1 MATSIV
7 MPALEM
13 AQETGKIVSWLKK
26 EGDTVSKGEILL
38 EVETD
43 KAVVEVEATA
53 DGVLAGVKSREGDV
67 VPVGQTIAWLV
78 SPGEQPP
85 ADLPAATPTA
95 RAAVGAV
102 REAQARQR
110 AASTDERPGRSAER
124 KRDSAQPQETT
135 APTELAPKSPQI
147 SPKARR
153 LAKEKGVDLT
163 KIIGTGPDGVITSED
178 VLNAAEAPPAA
189 TPVAAPSRL
198 SAVARLMAE
207 RTTQSWTRVPHF
219 FLVRDV
225 DAGGLIDLRETLG
238 SKTVTHTDLLVAL
251 VARVLTRHPK
261 VNATWDN
268 GAIRLNSSINISVA
282 MAVQDGVVG
291 AVIPNA
297 DKTGITDIASQRK
310 ELTDRARNGRL
321 RPGDVAGGT
330 FTITNLGMYNVD
342 AFNAIIAPPQAAI
355 LAVGRIADRVVALNG
370 QPAVRPMMTLTLSG
384 DHRVVDG
391 AQAALFLND
400 LADALRTP
408 GQWIEGSSN
417 SRSG

>member
-85 ADLPAATPTA
+85 AEPLAAPPAA

-110 AASTDERPGRSAER
+110 AASIDDRPGRSAER
-124 KRDSAQPQETT
+124 KRASAQPQENT
-135 APTELAPKSPQI
+135 APTELGSNSPQI

-153 LAKEKGVDLT
+153 LAKEKGVDIT
-163 KIIGTGPDGVITSED
+163 KIVGRGPDGVITSED
-178 VLNAAEAPPAA
+178 VLKAAEAPPAA
-189 TPVAAPSRL
+189 TPSTL

-207 RTTQSWTRVPHF
+207 RTTQSWTQVPHF
-219 FLVRDV
+219 FLVREV

-251 VARVLTRHPK
+251 VARVLAKHPK
-261 VNATWDN
+261 LNATWDS
-268 GAIRLNSSINISVA
+268 GAVRLNSSINISVA
-282 MAVQDGVVG
+282 TAVQDGVVG

-297 DKTGITDIASQRK
+297 DQTGITEIASQRK

-321 RPGDVAGGT
+321 RPADVAGGT

-370 QPAVRPMMTLTLSG
+370 QPAVRPMMTLTLSA

>member
-1 MATSIV
+1 MATSVV

-26 EGDTVSKGEILL
+26 EGDAVSKGEILL

-43 KAVVEVEATA
+43 KAVVEVEANA
-53 DGVLAGVKSREGDV
+53 DGVLAAVKSREGDV

-78 SPGEQPP
+78 APGEQPP
-85 ADLPAATPTA
+85 AESAAAAPMA
-95 RAAVGAV
+95 RATVGALY
-102 REAQARQR
+102 
-110 AASTDERPGRSAER
+110 ERPGRS
-124 KRDSAQPQETT
+124 QT
-135 APTELAPKSPQI
+135 APTEGEGLKSPQV

-153 LAKEKGVDLT
+153 LAKEKGVDIT
-163 KIIGTGPDGVITSED
+163 KIVGTGPDGVITSED
-178 VLNAAEAPPAA
+178 VLKAAEAPA
-189 TPVAAPSRL
+189 AAPSAL

-207 RTTQSWTRVPHF
+207 RTTHSWTHVPHF
-219 FLVRDV
+219 FLVRDI
-225 DAGGLIDLRETLG
+225 DAAALVQLREKLG

-251 VARVLTRHPK
+251 VARVLTKHPK
-261 VNATWDN
+261 LNASWDN
-268 GAIRLNSSINISVA
+268 GTVRMNPGINISVA

-297 DKTGITDIASQRK
+297 DKTAITEIASQRK

-321 RPGDVAGGT
+321 KPAEVTGGT

-355 LAVGRIADRVVALNG
+355 LAVGRIADRVVALDG
-370 QPAVRPMMTLTLSG
+370 QVAIRPMMTLTLSA

-391 AQAALFLND
+391 AQAAIFLND

-408 GQWIEGSSN
+408 GQWVN
-417 SRSG
+417 S

>member
-1 MATSIV
+1 MATSVV

-26 EGDTVSKGEILL
+26 EGDAVSKGEILL

-43 KAVVEVEATA
+43 KAVVEVEANA
-53 DGVLAGVKSREGDV
+53 DGVLAAVKSREGDV

-78 SPGEQPP
+78 APGEQPP
-85 ADLPAATPTA
+85 AESAAAAPMA
-95 RAAVGAV
+95 RATVGAL
-102 REAQARQR
+102 REAQARER
-110 AASTDERPGRSAER
+110 AASTDERPGRS
-124 KRDSAQPQETT
+124 QT
-135 APTELAPKSPQI
+135 APTEGEGLKSPPI

-153 LAKEKGVDLT
+153 LAKEKGVDIT
-163 KIIGTGPDGVITSED
+163 KIVGTGPDGVITSED
-178 VLNAAEAPPAA
+178 VLKAAEAPA
-189 TPVAAPSRL
+189 AAPSAL

-207 RTTQSWTRVPHF
+207 RTTHSWTHVPHF
-219 FLVRDV
+219 FLVRDI
-225 DAGGLIDLRETLG
+225 DAAALVQLREKLG

-251 VARVLTRHPK
+251 VARVLTKHPK
-261 VNATWDN
+261 LNASWDN
-268 GAIRLNSSINISVA
+268 GTVRMNPGINISVA

-297 DKTGITDIASQRK
+297 DKTAITEIASQRK

-321 RPGDVAGGT
+321 KPAEVTGGT

-355 LAVGRIADRVVALNG
+355 LAVGRIADRVVALDG
-370 QPAVRPMMTLTLSG
+370 QVAIRPMMTLTLSA

-391 AQAALFLND
+391 AQAAIFLND

-408 GQWIEGSSN
+408 GQWVN
-417 SRSG
+417 S

>member
-1 MATSIV
+1 
-7 MPALEM
+7 
-13 AQETGKIVSWLKK
+13 
-26 EGDTVSKGEILL
+26 
-38 EVETD
+38 
-43 KAVVEVEATA
+43 
-53 DGVLAGVKSREGDV
+53 
-67 VPVGQTIAWLV
+67 
-78 SPGEQPP
+78 
-85 ADLPAATPTA
+85 
-95 RAAVGAV
+95 
-102 REAQARQR
+102 
-110 AASTDERPGRSAER
+110 
-124 KRDSAQPQETT
+124 
-135 APTELAPKSPQI
+135 
-147 SPKARR
+147 
-153 LAKEKGVDLT
+153 
-163 KIIGTGPDGVITSED
+163 
-178 VLNAAEAPPAA
+178 
-189 TPVAAPSRL
+189 
-198 SAVARLMAE
+198 MAE
-207 RTTQSWTRVPHF
+207 RTTQSWTQVPHF
-219 FLVRDV
+219 FLVREV

-251 VARVLTRHPK
+251 VARVLTKHPK
-261 VNATWDN
+261 LNATWDS

-321 RPGDVAGGT
+321 RPADVAGGT

-370 QPAVRPMMTLTLSG
+370 QPAVRPMMTLTLSA

-408 GQWIEGSSN
+408 GQWINGSN

>member
-1 MATSIV
+1 MATSVV

-26 EGDTVSKGEILL
+26 EGDAVSKGEILL

-43 KAVVEVEATA
+43 KAVVEVEANA
-53 DGVLAGVKSREGDV
+53 DGVLAAVKSREGDV

-78 SPGEQPP
+78 APGEQPP
-85 ADLPAATPTA
+85 AESAAAAPMA
-95 RAAVGAV
+95 RATVGAL
-102 REAQARQR
+102 REAQARER
-110 AASTDERPGRSAER
+110 AASTDERPGRS
-124 KRDSAQPQETT
+124 QT
-135 APTELAPKSPQI
+135 APTEGEGLKSPQI

-153 LAKEKGVDLT
+153 LATEKGVDIT
-163 KIIGTGPDGVITSED
+163 KIVGTGPDGVITSED
-178 VLNAAEAPPAA
+178 VLKAAEAPA
-189 TPVAAPSRL
+189 AAPSAL

-207 RTTQSWTRVPHF
+207 RTTHSWTHVPHF
-219 FLVRDV
+219 FLVRDI
-225 DAGGLIDLRETLG
+225 DAAALVQLREKLG

-251 VARVLTRHPK
+251 VARVLTKHPK
-261 VNATWDN
+261 LNASWDN
-268 GAIRLNSSINISVA
+268 GTVRMNPGINISVA

-297 DKTGITDIASQRK
+297 DKTAITEIASQRK

-321 RPGDVAGGT
+321 KPAEVTGGT

-355 LAVGRIADRVVALNG
+355 LAVGRIADRVVALDG
-370 QPAVRPMMTLTLSG
+370 QVAIRPMMTLTLSA

-391 AQAALFLND
+391 AQAAIFLND

-408 GQWIEGSSN
+408 GQWVN
-417 SRSG
+417 S